1 MWFNVRAMDSKAVE
15 RTFVVVDIENLC
27 GGSAFV
33 RENQAAVRDQFLS
46 QPRGVNISVLAC
58 GSYAAESCPE
68 LAWDWNPARLF
79 VRPGVDGADSALLDV
94 LREDPAADR
103 SARVEIWSGDH
114 IFAEAAL
121 KLRRRGAEVSVFA
134 PAGSLSRKLAGVASR
149 VITLPSVDRL
159 GDAAACGERELH
171 PGAVMRTDQA
181 GHRGLFPLSFNRA
194 VNRCDLAGPSEGERE

>member
-1 MWFNVRAMDSKAVE
+1 MDNKTVD

-46 QPRGVNISVLAC
+46 QPRGTNISVLAC

-79 VRPGVDGADSALLDV
+79 VRPGVDGADSALLYV
-94 LREDPAADR
+94 LLEDPAAAR

-114 IFAEAAL
+114 IFAGAAL
-121 KLRRRGAEVSVFA
+121 KLRRHGAEVTIFA
-134 PAGSLSRKLAGVASR
+134 PAGSLSRKLAEVASR
-149 VITLPSVDRL
+149 AITLPSVNRL
-159 GDAAACGERELH
+159 GDAAACNQHELYL
-171 PGAVMRTDQA
+171 GAAMRPDQA
-181 GHRGLFPLSFNRA
+181 GHRGLFPSSFSRA
-194 VNRCDLAGPSEGERE
+194 VDRCHLAGPSEGEHE